1 MTENLNIEVEQEE
14 NADVEVESDIET
26 GNVEEETDEIIEDIE
41 IKQSDKQSDIK
52 EILNNKKEISKK
64 QSDHLKNARI
74 RMAEKEK
81 EKKILM
87 KKFNELVKLD
97 INLDDV
103 IENAKQLKI
112 KRDYENLFGKKKQED
127 EEILK
132 KPKKQESMKKKFM
145 KNHNQNKKIKFH
157 QDLMLLE
164 IN

>member
-1 MTENLNIEVEQEE
+1 
-14 NADVEVESDIET
+14 
-26 GNVEEETDEIIEDIE
+26 
-41 IKQSDKQSDIK
+41 
-52 EILNNKKEISKK
+52 
-64 QSDHLKNARI
+64 
-74 RMAEKEK
+74 MAEKEK

-132 KPKKQESMKKKFM
+132 KPKNKNQVKKKKFM
-145 KNHNQNKKIKFH
+145 KNQNTKIKFH

>member
-1 MTENLNIEVEQEE
+1 
-14 NADVEVESDIET
+14 
-26 GNVEEETDEIIEDIE
+26 
-41 IKQSDKQSDIK
+41 
-52 EILNNKKEISKK
+52 
-64 QSDHLKNARI
+64 
-74 RMAEKEK
+74 MAEKEK

-132 KPKKQESMKKKFM
+132 KPEKQKPRK
-145 KNHNQNKKIKFH
+145 
-157 QDLMLLE
+157 
-164 IN
+164 

>member
-1 MTENLNIEVEQEE
+1 
-14 NADVEVESDIET
+14 
-26 GNVEEETDEIIEDIE
+26 
-41 IKQSDKQSDIK
+41 
-52 EILNNKKEISKK
+52 
-64 QSDHLKNARI
+64 
-74 RMAEKEK
+74 MAEKEK

-132 KPKKQESMKKKFM
+132 KQKNQKQRFKRRR
-145 KNHNQNKKIKFH
+145 N
-157 QDLMLLE
+157 L
-164 IN
+164 

>member
-1 MTENLNIEVEQEE
+1 MVRKSKKIKENIEINEEIPEIIEENLNIEVEQEE

-26 GNVEEETDEIIEDIE
+26 GDVEEETDEIIETE

-52 EILNNKKEISKK
+52 EILNNKKIISKK

-112 KRDYENLFGKKKQED
+112 KRDLKIYLERKNKKT
-127 EEILK
+127 
-132 KPKKQESMKKKFM
+132 KKF
-145 KNHNQNKKIKFH
+145 
-157 QDLMLLE
+157 
-164 IN
+164 

>member
-1 MTENLNIEVEQEE
+1 
-14 NADVEVESDIET
+14 
-26 GNVEEETDEIIEDIE
+26 
-41 IKQSDKQSDIK
+41 
-52 EILNNKKEISKK
+52 
-64 QSDHLKNARI
+64 
-74 RMAEKEK
+74 MAEKEK

-132 KPKKQESMKKKFM
+132 KPEKQKPRKQEEE
-145 KNHNQNKKIKFH
+145 
-157 QDLMLLE
+157 E
-164 IN
+164 IYEKPKRK

>member
-1 MTENLNIEVEQEE
+1 
-14 NADVEVESDIET
+14 
-26 GNVEEETDEIIEDIE
+26 
-41 IKQSDKQSDIK
+41 
-52 EILNNKKEISKK
+52 
-64 QSDHLKNARI
+64 
-74 RMAEKEK
+74 MAEKEK

-132 KPKKQESMKKKFM
+132 KPKKTRFKEEEIYEKPKE
-145 KNHNQNKKIKFH
+145 NKISSRSDSLRNKLRGFY
-157 QDLMLLE
+157 
-164 IN
+164 N

>member
-1 MTENLNIEVEQEE
+1 
-14 NADVEVESDIET
+14 
-26 GNVEEETDEIIEDIE
+26 
-41 IKQSDKQSDIK
+41 
-52 EILNNKKEISKK
+52 
-64 QSDHLKNARI
+64 
-74 RMAEKEK
+74 MAEKEK

-97 INLDDV
+97 INLDDA

-132 KPKKQESMKKKFM
+132 KPKKEIIKEEIYEKPQQK
-145 KNHNQNKKIKFH
+145 HKKIKFH